1 MARSIENIFTSLSS
15 INDSLTKVIDQAKKM
30 SADSSVFDGEIARVL
45 GEQLDKYFIPAIV
58 KLRDDETVPGS
69 IIGITQFLDSIP
81 LAMARQGFSSS
92 EYNLPEVDQVEV
104 STGIE
109 TPEGSA
115 PITAAE
121 EQGAVSNAVD
131 ELPRNVSYANPEG
144 IPEEGAPAEETMTEA
159 KNTDTCIK
167 NAKNWDEFDDCLL
180 SKSDWWFNRFS
191 ILADK
196 YAKAKAIEEVR
207 KQGLSKEEEDEA
219 IRAIKREEEI
229 FYKNLDLEVA
239 KALAL
244 KVDHPYLDK
253 YFAGGST
260 GREGKVQ
267 ESYNKYRVV
276 RSSSVGSTLDED
288 LAKIEPVVV
297 AEYDTEEEAK
307 EVADKLNTTVD
318 GEEKDLL
325 GTEYSVECKEFNE
338 EEQK

>member
-45 GEQLDKYFIPAIV
+45 GEQLDKYFIPAV
-58 KLRDDETVPGS
+58 ARLRDDETVPGS

-92 EYNLPEVDQVEV
+92 EYNLPEVNQTEV

-115 PITAAE
+115 PLAAAE
-121 EQGAVSNAVD
+121 EQGTVSNAVD
-131 ELPRNVSYANPEG
+131 ELPRNISYANPEG
-144 IPEEGAPAEETMTEA
+144 APVEKAPVEDATLTEA
-159 KNTDTCIK
+159 KSAANCIR
-167 NAKNWDEFDDCLL
+167 NAKNWDEFDDCIL

-191 ILADK
+191 ILVDK
-196 YAKAKAIEEVR
+196 YAKAKAIEAIR
-207 KQGLSKEEEDEA
+207 KQELSKEEEDEA
-219 IRAIKREEEI
+219 IRDIKKGEEV
-229 FYKNLDLEVA
+229 FYKKLDLEVA

-244 KVDHPYLDK
+244 KVDHPDLDK
-253 YFAGGST
+253 YFTSGADNT
-260 GREGKVQ
+260 VEKVQ
-267 ESYNKYRVV
+267 ESYSKYRVV

-307 EVADKLNTTVD
+307 EVADKLNATID

-338 EEQK
+338 EK

>member
-45 GEQLDKYFIPAIV
+45 GEQLDRYFIPAV
-58 KLRDDETVPGS
+58 AKLRDDETVPGS

-92 EYNLPEVDQVEV
+92 EYNLPEVNQTEV

-115 PITAAE
+115 PLTATE
-121 EQGAVSNAVD
+121 EQGTVSNAVD
-131 ELPRNVSYANPEG
+131 ELPRNISYANPEG
-144 IPEEGAPAEETMTEA
+144 VPVEEAPVEDATLTESKDA
-159 KNTDTCIK
+159 ASCIK
-167 NAKNWDEFDDCLL
+167 DAKNWDEFDNCIL

-191 ILADK
+191 ILVDK
-196 YAKAKAIEEVR
+196 YAKAKAIEAIR

-219 IRAIKREEEI
+219 IRDVKRGEEV
-229 FYKNLDLEVA
+229 FYKKLDFKVA

-244 KVDHPYLDK
+244 KVDHPDLNK
-253 YFAGGST
+253 YFTSDADNT
-260 GREGKVQ
+260 VEKVQ
-267 ESYNKYRVV
+267 ESYSKYRVI

-288 LAKIEPVVV
+288 LARIEPVVV

-307 EVADKLNTTVD
+307 EVADKLNATID

-325 GTEYSVECKEFNE
+325 GTEYSVECKEFDE
-338 EEQK
+338 EK

>member
-45 GEQLDKYFIPAIV
+45 GEQLDKYFIPAV
-58 KLRDDETVPGS
+58 ARLRDDETVPGS

-92 EYNLPEVDQVEV
+92 EYNLPEVNQTEV

-115 PITAAE
+115 PLAAAE
-121 EQGAVSNAVD
+121 EQGTVSNAVD
-131 ELPRNVSYANPEG
+131 ELPRNISYANPEG
-144 IPEEGAPAEETMTEA
+144 VPTEEAAPVKDETLTESKDA
-159 KNTDTCIK
+159 ASCIK
-167 NAKNWDEFDDCLL
+167 DAKNWDEFDDCIL

-191 ILADK
+191 ILVDK
-196 YAKAKAIEEVR
+196 YAKAKAIEAIR

-219 IRAIKREEEI
+219 IRDIKKGEEV
-229 FYKNLDLEVA
+229 FYKKLDLKVA

-244 KVDHPYLDK
+244 KVDHPDLDK
-253 YFAGGST
+253 YFTNDT
-260 GREGKVQ
+260 GNTAGKVQ
-267 ESYNKYRVV
+267 ESYNKYRVI

-307 EVADKLNTTVD
+307 EVADKLNATID

-338 EEQK
+338 EK

>member
-45 GEQLDKYFIPAIV
+45 GEQLDRYFIPAV
-58 KLRDDETVPGS
+58 AKLRDDETVPGS

-92 EYNLPEVDQVEV
+92 EYNLPEVNQTEV

-115 PITAAE
+115 PLTATE
-121 EQGAVSNAVD
+121 EQGTVSNAVD
-131 ELPRNVSYANPEG
+131 ELPRNISYTNPEG
-144 IPEEGAPAEETMTEA
+144 VPVEEAPVEDATLTESKDA
-159 KNTDTCIK
+159 ASCIK
-167 NAKNWDEFDDCLL
+167 DAKNWDEFDNCIL

-191 ILADK
+191 ILVDK
-196 YAKAKAIEEVR
+196 YAKAKAIEAIRE
-207 KQGLSKEEEDEA
+207 QGLSKEEEDEA
-219 IRAIKREEEI
+219 IRDVKRGEEV
-229 FYKNLDLEVA
+229 FYKKLDFKVA

-244 KVDHPYLDK
+244 KVDHPDLNK
-253 YFAGGST
+253 YFTNDADNT
-260 GREGKVQ
+260 VEKVQ
-267 ESYNKYRVV
+267 ESYSKYRVI

-288 LAKIEPVVV
+288 LARIEPVVV

-307 EVADKLNTTVD
+307 EVADKLNATID

-325 GTEYSVECKEFNE
+325 GTEYSVEYKEFNE
-338 EEQK
+338 EK